1 MNLLIVDDSILTRK
15 AMSRILEMVDL
26 PIDTVYEAGNGK
38 EALPFADPV
47 NHRAHDAYHRFFPDA
62 HWVMSRLWQQLALI
76 LVATLCPKG
85 IITLA
90 LDDTLFHHS
99 GQKMEGTGAWRDA
112 VRSTRKKIVYA
123 WGLNLVVLTLQVQ
136 SPWGGEPLGLA
147 KPLSLVIRCYSPKQV
162 RNSSTITW

>member
-1 MNLLIVDDSILTRK
+1 MYCIPSAWHELLGQFFHLFTKPGAKIFANLMTGWILCTTR
-15 AMSRILEMVDL
+15 RTITG
-26 PIDTVYEAGNGK
+26 IQ
-38 EALPFADPV
+38 PFADPV

-62 HWVMSRLWQQLALI
+62 HWMMSRLWQHLALI
-76 LVATLCPKG
+76 LVASLYPKG

-99 GQKMEGTGAWRDA
+99 GPKMEGAGAWRDA

-136 SPWGGEPLGLA
+136 SPWGGEPLGLPINMRFA
-147 KPLSLVIRCYSPKQV
+147 PKEGK
-162 RNSSTITW
+162 NLD